1 MKFEIK
7 RTITIEFSDDNFKA
21 DLNSLESFIADK
33 LAEKD
38 YGSSVVKYFW
48 GFELF
53 KFDGGFAQFFR
64 NEIESWK
71 HSVKWFVTNSNFD
84 WNLIKSLNETET
96 LELIKKEM
104 IQSISRIDKMKRKP
118 KDFDYTKLIK
128 DLDLILNEYIDTGT
142 SNISIFKCSI
152 TCGSCA
158 TWTHYTIF

>member
-7 RTITIEFSDDNFKA
+7 RIITVEFTGDNCKVDF
-21 DLNSLESFIADK
+21 NTLESFISKK

-71 HSVKWFVTNSNFD
+71 HSTKWFVTNSNFD
-84 WNLIKSLNETET
+84 WNIIKDLDERKT
-96 LELIKKEM
+96 LKLIKKEM
-104 IQSISRIDKMKRKP
+104 LLSIGRIDKMKRKP
-118 KDFDYTKLIK
+118 KDFDYKKFIQ
-128 DLDLILNEYIDTGT
+128 DLNLILDEFIDK
-142 SNISIFKCSI
+142 NCVQQRVL
-152 TCGSCA
+152 
-158 TWTHYTIF
+158 

>member
-7 RTITIEFSDDNFKA
+7 RTITVEFTDDNCKVDF
-21 DLNSLESFIADK
+21 NNLESFISEK

-71 HSVKWFVTNSNFD
+71 HSTKWFVTNSNFD
-84 WNLIKSLNETET
+84 WNVIKDLDEGKT
-96 LELIKKEM
+96 LELVKKE
-104 IQSISRIDKMKRKP
+104 ILLSIGRIDKMKRKP
-118 KDFDYTKLIK
+118 KNFNYKKFIQ
-128 DLDLILNEYIDTGT
+128 DLDLILVEYI
-142 SNISIFKCSI
+142 NKNVAQHRI
-152 TCGSCA
+152 
-158 TWTHYTIF
+158 